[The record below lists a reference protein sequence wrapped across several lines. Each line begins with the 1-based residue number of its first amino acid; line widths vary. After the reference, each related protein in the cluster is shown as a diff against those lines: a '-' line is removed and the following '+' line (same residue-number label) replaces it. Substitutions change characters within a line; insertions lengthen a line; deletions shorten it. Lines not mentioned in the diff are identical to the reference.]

1 MKHAL
6 GAATLAVVVLA
17 ACAPSGAGT
26 GRQVLRSPDQVPF
39 GTQGLSGIPPRPSY
53 PPQQRGS
60 SVPQAQPA
68 TWVTRAE
75 ALSAT
80 ATVVLQVPPDAV
92 TLQPDFF
99 AAAGL
104 SCAALSRAVLTD
116 DGDAF
121 LATVRS
127 ALAAAGYHLR
137 LADQRPLGDA
147 HLHAVLLTETSS
159 IRASV
164 EAGKFDPAEWPDARA
179 LGVSRAHV
187 VRVLF
192 AQRCGER
199 S

>member
-1 MKHAL
+1 MKRAV
-6 GAATLAVVVLA
+6 GAATLAVVVLTG
-17 ACAPSGAGT
+17 CARSGAGT
-26 GRQVLRSPDQVPF
+26 ERQVLRSPDHVPF

-53 PPQQRGS
+53 PPQYRGVGVS
-60 SVPQAQPA
+60 QAPSA
-68 TWVTRAE
+68 TWATRAE

-80 ATVVLQVPPDAV
+80 AAVVLQGPPDAV

-99 AAAGL
+99 YAAGP

-116 DGDAF
+116 DGDAL

-127 ALAAAGYHLR
+127 ALAAAGYQVR
-137 LADQRPLGDA
+137 VADQRALGNEPL
-147 HLHAVLLTETSS
+147 HTVVLAETPS

-164 EAGKFDPAEWPDARA
+164 EAGKFDPAGWPEARA
-179 LGVSRAHV
+179 LGVSRAQV

-192 AQRCGER
+192 VQRCGER